1 MLLYWGYQSNA
12 TKISEEILAYDSR
25 DLLALI
31 GGALGIF
38 VGYSFFDV
46 IKYIIDIT
54 FYGISK
60 FIVPEKINK

>member
-60 FIVPEKINK
+60 FIAPEKINK